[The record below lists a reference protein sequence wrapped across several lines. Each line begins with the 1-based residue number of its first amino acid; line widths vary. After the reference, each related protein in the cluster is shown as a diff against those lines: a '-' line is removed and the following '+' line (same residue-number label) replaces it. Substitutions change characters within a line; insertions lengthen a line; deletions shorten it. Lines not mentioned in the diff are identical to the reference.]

1 MRSTSRSLSKRGCHL
16 AFLRAIDVRGQA
28 SVHAAALVTAFESA
42 GCTDVRT
49 YIQSGNVAFRP
60 PAGQSAAVFASIRVA
75 LRRVLGETPIVLFR
89 SARELAALVDANP
102 FEGVQHEPPAKLY
115 VGFLSRRPWSSV
127 ETPIEWPE
135 ESMTVTGAIGR
146 EVFIVSRPKPDGF
159 YAIPNPLIESA
170 LGVPATTRSWSMVS
184 KLVELTREEY
194 AQVGD

>member
-1 MRSTSRSLSKRGCHL
+1 MRSTMRPLSKRGCLL
-16 AFLRAIDVRGQA
+16 AFLRAINVRGHA

-75 LRRVLGETPIVLFR
+75 LRRVIGETPIVLFR

-102 FEGVQHEPPAKLY
+102 FGALEDDSGAKLY
-115 VGFLSRRPWSSV
+115 VGFLSRRPWHPI
-127 ETPIEWPE
+127 EIPIEWPP
-135 ESMTVTGAIGR
+135 ESMTVTGASGR
-146 EVFIVSRPKPDGF
+146 EVFIVSRQKPNGV
-159 YAIPNPLIESA
+159 YAIPNPLIEAA
-170 LGVPATTRSWSMVS
+170 LGVPATTRNWSTVS
-184 KLVELTREEY
+184 KLVELTRREY

>member
-16 AFLRAIDVRGQA
+16 AFLRAINARGHA

-75 LRRVLGETPIVLFR
+75 LRRVVGETPIVLFR
-89 SARELAALVDANP
+89 SARELALLVDANP
-102 FEGVQHEPPAKLY
+102 FGALRDDPATKLH
-115 VGFLSRRPWSSV
+115 VGFLSRRPWH
-127 ETPIEWPE
+127 PIEVPMEWQAE
-135 ESMTVTGAIGR
+135 AMTMSASTGR
-146 EVFIVSRPKPDGF
+146 EVFIVSRPKPDGS